1 MKRELKML
9 ILAAALGPTLSGCH
23 MIGMAGLMHGHGSSD
38 SGRSSDSHD
47 QHGGKDD
54 RATRDKP
61 AGPEAGGAEG
71 ERPAGETKRGP
82 EKEHQEG
89 HR

>member
-1 MKRELKML
+1 MKRELKMS
-9 ILAAALGPTLSGCH
+9 ILAAALGPTLGGCQ

-38 SGRSSDSHD
+38 FGRPSDSHD
-47 QHGGKDD
+47 RHGGKDD
-54 RATRDKP
+54 RATCDKP
-61 AGPEAGGAEG
+61 AGPEAGGADC

-82 EKEHQEG
+82 EKEHREA